1 MKIKSI
7 ESIIKANNKLEL
19 IIDFKLYF
27 GTEKERNDFCN
38 SVPRHN
44 NMGIFT
50 TNMSENNV
58 VKFTVYIKGQEVSLN
73 TVIRIKDIFKTYIEK
88 VIEIVNQR
96 MEINN
101 VVKDLE
107 PFIIA

>member
-7 ESIIKANNKLEL
+7 ESIIKANNELEL

-50 TNMSENNV
+50 NISENNV
-58 VKFTVYIKGQEVSLN
+58 VKFTVYMKGQEVSLN

-88 VIEIVNQR
+88 AIEIVNQR
-96 MEINN
+96 IEINN

>member
-7 ESIIKANNKLEL
+7 EPIIKANSDLDL
-19 IIDFKLYF
+19 MIDFKLYF
-27 GTEKERNDFCN
+27 DTEQERNDFHN
-38 SVPRHN
+38 SIPKYSDI
-44 NMGIFT
+44 GIFT
-50 TNMSENNV
+50 NMLEDNV
-58 VKFTVYIKGQEVSLN
+58 VKFTMYVRGQEVNLN
-73 TVIRIKDIFKTYIEK
+73 TIMCIKDIFRTYIEK
-88 VIEIVNQR
+88 AIEIANKH

>member
-7 ESIIKANNKLEL
+7 ESIIKTNNKLEL
-19 IIDFKLYF
+19 MIDFKLYF

-38 SVPRHN
+38 LVPRHN
-44 NMGIFT
+44 NMEIS
-50 TNMSENNV
+50 TNISGNNI

-88 VIEIVNQR
+88 AIEIVNQR